1 MATVAFTS
9 PTNTHSS
16 ASDNDLHGWGF
27 VALLATV
34 ATLFVRPADLIPALE
49 AWPVYQYLIVACL
62 IVSARV
68 ILRQLT
74 ARRIVEQPVIA
85 AMLLLLLSVGVSHL
99 AHGFFWGARMST
111 YEVGKLFLFFLLIN
125 GLINTPRR
133 LRFFVQW
140 LVIAVATVATLALL
154 DRFNIVSINAL
165 ESIRDHGPQN
175 SEQSQWVDRI
185 RGTGIFHDPNDFGLI
200 LVMGLILSVSMLMR
214 PQAGWPRHCWWLPTL
229 ILLVTLGLTHSRG
242 AFLSL
247 ACAFPAALAYC
258 RGIQFGVASLVL
270 IPILAISF
278 SARMTDMHAIQSGTG
293 QSRIQIWSDSLS
305 VFREYP
311 FFGIGEGLLVEE
323 LDVVAHNSFLQC
335 FAELGIL
342 GGTAFVACFLAAGI
356 GLWLCRTDEAENDCG
371 VLKSAEDKEQSH
383 LRIFIFSALVAYTA
397 GMLTISRQFVTPT
410 YLILAMATSAQ
421 SLHGPIQE
429 RWQLGNRFLLAAIGA
444 SVACLIMIYLAVR
457 IFVRW

>member
-1 MATVAFTS
+1 MATVAYS
-9 PTNTHSS
+9 QPTITHTS
-16 ASDNDLHGWGF
+16 ASDNDKHGWGF
-27 VALLATV
+27 VVLLATV

-74 ARRIVEQPVIA
+74 TQRLVEQPAIA
-85 AMLLLLLSVGVSHL
+85 AILLLLLSVGASHL
-99 AHGFFWGARMST
+99 AHGFFWAARMSMF
-111 YEVGKLFLFFLLIN
+111 EVGKLFLFFLLIN
-125 GLINTPRR
+125 GLVNTPRR

-140 LVIAVATVATLALL
+140 LALAVATVATLALL
-154 DRFNIVSINAL
+154 DRFNIVSIAAL
-165 ESIRDHGPQN
+165 ESIRDHGPLN

-214 PQAGWPRHCWWLPTL
+214 PQAGWPRHCWWVPTL
-229 ILLVTLGLTHSRG
+229 VLLVTLGLTHSRG

-258 RGIQFGVASLVL
+258 RGIQLGIASIVL

-278 SARMTDMHAIQSGTG
+278 SARMTDMNAIQAGTG

-305 VFREYP
+305 VFRAYP
-311 FFGIGEGLLVEE
+311 LFGIGEGLLVEE

-335 FAELGIL
+335 YAELGIL

-356 GLWLCRTDEAENDCG
+356 GLWLIRDATENESDA
-371 VLKSAEDKEQSH
+371 VPSAEDREQSH
-383 LRIFIFSALVAYTA
+383 FRIFIFSALVAYTA

-421 SLHGPIQE
+421 NLHGPIHE
-429 RWQLGNRFLLAAIGA
+429 RWRLGNRFLMAVGIA
-444 SVACLIMIYLAVR
+444 SAGCLLLIYLAVR